1 MVSLLRGINL
11 GGKHR
16 VAMSDLRALY
26 EAAGLKNPQTYIQ
39 SGNVVFESRSK
50 DAGKL
55 TASLNRAIEARFG
68 FRADV
73 VLRTL
78 KELEDL
84 IAANPLVARKVEPTQ
99 NVVVFLSEALA
110 PDVAAAVCSVCVA
123 PEEVHSDGRHLF
135 CYYPN
140 GQGRS
145 KLGAAVENQLRKAP
159 VMGTARNWNTVLKLL
174 EMARAI

>member
-1 MVSLLRGINL
+1 MSELR
-11 GGKHR
+11 
-16 VAMSDLRALY
+16 DLY
-26 EAAGLKNPQTYIQ
+26 EAEGLKNPRTYIQ
-39 SGNVVFESRSK
+39 SGNVVFESKSK

-78 KELEDL
+78 EEMEGLV
-84 IAANPLVARKVEPTQ
+84 AANPLVARNVGPTQ
-99 NVVVFLSEALA
+99 NVVVFLSGALT
-110 PDVAAAVCSVCVA
+110 PDVAAAVCRVCVA

-140 GQGRS
+140 GQGQS
-145 KLGAAVENQLRKAP
+145 KLGAALEKELRKAP